1 MKRKLQV
8 IYEKQYKKLLI
19 IPFLLLLLAFVQ
31 IGVQTAVTGDFVH
44 KGISLKGGST
54 VTIVETAGI
63 NIVDLQAHL
72 GSKFPSAELS
82 VRTLSSAGSTV
93 GIAIDSDAQ
102 SQEELDVLTQEI
114 TSATGLSKSDLS
126 IETIGSSLGDSFFKQ
141 TLIALVIAFLLMGI
155 VVFIYFKSPAP
166 SLAVILAAVSD
177 IVVTLAIFNMTGFK
191 LSTAGIAA
199 FLMLIGYSV
208 DTDILLST
216 RVLKRKEGTVMH
228 RVYGAMKT
236 GLTMS
241 ATTLT
246 VTLIA
251 LIFVQNY
258 D

>member
-114 TSATGLSKSDLS
+114 TSATGLSK
-126 IETIGSSLGDSFFKQ
+126 
-141 TLIALVIAFLLMGI
+141 VI
-155 VVFIYFKSPAP
+155 
-166 SLAVILAAVSD
+166 
-177 IVVTLAIFNMTGFK
+177 
-191 LSTAGIAA
+191 
-199 FLMLIGYSV
+199 
-208 DTDILLST
+208 
-216 RVLKRKEGTVMH
+216 
-228 RVYGAMKT
+228 
-236 GLTMS
+236 
-241 ATTLT
+241 
-246 VTLIA
+246 
-251 LIFVQNY
+251 
-258 D
+258 